1 MSGKSEKLKRKLTRK
16 TIEKNKDLVM
26 QDVIIKLKKSDFK
39 TRFKFCKLIMFKK
52 RVK

>member
-26 QDVIIKLKKSDFK
+26 ESVIVKLKKSDFK
-39 TRFKFCKLIMFKK
+39 TRFAFCVLILFSRK
-52 RVK
+52 R